1 MAIIT
6 AFQAE
11 DGRSIRLTGSI
22 SVCGK
27 TWLIRV
33 TWDDEI
39 ARSNRVTPTKKLI

>member
-11 DGRSIRLTGSI
+11 DGRSIRLTSSI
-22 SVCGK
+22 SVCRK

-39 ARSNRVTPTKKLI
+39 ARSNRVTPTKN